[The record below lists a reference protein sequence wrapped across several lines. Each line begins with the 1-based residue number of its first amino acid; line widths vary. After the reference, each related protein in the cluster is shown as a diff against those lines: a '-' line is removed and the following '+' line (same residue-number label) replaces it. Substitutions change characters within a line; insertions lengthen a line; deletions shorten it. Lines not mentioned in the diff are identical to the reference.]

1 MSKIRLTARTQR
13 RLETVTARVW
23 ADYGARCAEATLG
36 IGPEEAAKPALARAR
51 AVGDAC
57 ARHGMRWRATRYAR
71 ELSRAQD
78 ALIGAS

>member
-36 IGPEEAAKPALARAR
+36 IGPEEATKPALARAR

-57 ARHGMRWRATRYAR
+57 ARRGMRWRATRYQR
-71 ELSRAQD
+71 ELTRAQD
-78 ALIGAS
+78 ALIGAR